1 MLERE
6 QQFAEGK
13 DAKLC
18 RELFQRHALDGTG
31 LVTLLEIMEA
41 TNRKVVPYGAIHT
54 AIRRVRRDSG
64 QNWENDFGIGY
75 RLRSSEENAES
86 GKRHRERARRQF
98 KTGLEKLK
106 TADPAQMSATARTR
120 HILETSVAELGIAA
134 TSPRA
139 LSNIGQRAER
149 SHNELNSEEMVAS
162 IRDALTKRF

>member
-1 MLERE
+1 MLATPE
-6 QQFAEGK
+6 FKEGK
-13 DAKLC
+13 TARIC
-18 RELFQRHALDGTG
+18 RELFLEHAQNGTH
-31 LVTLLEIMEA
+31 LVTHIEIKEA
-41 TNRKVVPYGAIHT
+41 TESATIPYAAVGT
-54 AIRRVRRDSG
+54 AIRRMRRDHG
-64 QNWENDFGIGY
+64 QNWENDHAIGY
-75 RLRSSEENAES
+75 RLRSPEETPES
-86 GKRHRERARRQF
+86 GKRHRERARKQF